1 MEFNNDSRDCRRES
15 VNNIECDDDNFS
27 SAGYR
32 QASAGDHVTSSA
44 YVEEATPMA
53 IEYAEEHG
61 TSLDKALRVVL
72 DAKKL
77 DSNDIMWNRI
87 ELEPKDVQNG
97 TVFICKEIQV
107 CTNSKRIGGR
117 YNDTYAVSK
126 TKKYINYNLK
136 SCEWAGHSGDKSIE
150 YGLRHTIIFTE
161 KINNMANEEVYVFSA
176 SWLSGRKENINVL
189 TETHPIME
197 FRTTSNDNTLKRYVI
212 PQNFTTDGN
221 YTSCAGAKITHDGEN
236 YRVEVISVFCGGYAD
251 DIHTSITDVIAHF
264 NKQQITDD
272 MMGGGEAVVHS
283 VVNSMVYN
291 SSPDIC
297 DDYVPSVSSNANLDD
312 YDEISSA

>member
-1 MEFNNDSRDCRRES
+1 MNFNSDSSRHDRESSNDMEFE
-15 VNNIECDDDNFS
+15 DDNFT

-32 QASAGDHVTSSA
+32 QASANDHVTSCA

-53 IEYAEEHG
+53 MQYAEEHG
-61 TSLDKALRVVL
+61 TSLDNALKVIL
-72 DAKKL
+72 DSKKL

-87 ELEPKDVQNG
+87 ELEPEDIQVG
-97 TVFICKEIQV
+97 TVFTCKEIQV

-126 TKKYINYNLK
+126 TKKFINYNKK
-136 SCEWAGHSGDKSIE
+136 SCEWAGHSGDIATE
-150 YGLRHTIIFTE
+150 YGLRHTIISTKE
-161 KINNMANEEVYVFSA
+161 INNMINEEVYIFSA

-189 TETHPIME
+189 AETHPIME
-197 FRTTSNDNTLKRYVI
+197 FRTTNNDNTLKRYVI
-212 PQNFTTDGN
+212 PQKFTSDGN

-251 DIHTSITDVIAHF
+251 DINTSIKDVISHF
-264 NKQQITDD
+264 EKQSTDD
-272 MMGGGEAVVHS
+272 MMGGGEAVVH
-283 VVNSMVYN
+283 MVDDTPSEMY
-291 SSPDIC
+291 

-312 YDEISSA
+312 YHAVSSP